1 MQRGEVWWAELAEP
15 IGRRPVVLL
24 SRDSTYKIRTSVT
37 IAIVTRTI
45 RNIPVEVALNAN
57 DDMPQDCVV
66 NLDTI
71 VTIQKT
77 RLLNRITILSPQK
90 MSAVSKAVI
99 FALDLKTVEYP

>member
-24 SRDSTYKIRTSVT
+24 SRDSTYKVRTSV
-37 IAIVTRTI
+37 IVAIVTRTI
-45 RNIPVEVALNAN
+45 RNIPVEVRLDAN
-57 DDMPQDCVV
+57 DGMPQDCVV

-77 RLLNRITILSPQK
+77 RLLNRITSLSPQK
-90 MSAVSKAVI
+90 MSAVLKAVI
-99 FALDLKTVEYP
+99 FALDLKIVEYS

>member
-24 SRDSTYKIRTSVT
+24 SRDSTYKVRTSVT
-37 IAIVTRTI
+37 VAIVTRTI
-45 RNIPVEVALNAN
+45 RNIPVEVRLDAN
-57 DDMPQDCVV
+57 DGMPQDCVV

-77 RLLNRITILSPQK
+77 RLLNRITSLSPQN

-99 FALDLKTVEYP
+99 FALDLKIVEYS